1 MAVRVVTD
9 SSCDLPAALAD
20 ELGIVVVPLTVRFGA
35 EEWVDRR
42 ELTPTEFWARRG
54 AASDPPETS
63 APPPSHFETAYR
75 ALADRNAEGA
85 VVVAVSSLLSGT
97 VQSAQL
103 AAPAVMATLAVRV
116 VDSGSITS
124 GLGLVAAA
132 TARRAAAGGTVEE
145 VVATAVDAA
154 RRTRVLLTVEPPDDR
169 RAASAGTSG
178 AGLAATARSRRPVLS
193 LVDGRFEEVGRH
205 RVRSGALGELVDRVA
220 TAGPL
225 DELVVFHAEAAD
237 LDAFVSRI
245 APLAPGPVR
254 VDDVGAVLGSRCG
267 PGAIGLAY
275 QGRSG

>member
-1 MAVRVVTD
+1 VAVRVVTD

-35 EEWVDRR
+35 EEWLDRR
-42 ELTPTEFWARRG
+42 DLTPTEFWARR
-54 AASDPPETS
+54 AAVPDPPETS
-63 APPPSHFETAYR
+63 APAPSHFETAYR
-75 ALADRNAEGA
+75 ALADRGAEGA
-85 VVVAVSSLLSGT
+85 VVVGVSSLLSGT

-132 TARRAAAGGTVEE
+132 TARRAVAGGTVEE
-145 VVATAVDAA
+145 VVATAADAA
-154 RRTRVLLTVEPPDDR
+154 RRTRVLLTVEPDDR
-169 RAASAGTSG
+169 RTASSGTAGG
-178 AGLAATARSRRPVLS
+178 GLAATARSRRPVLS

-205 RVRSGALGELVDRVA
+205 RGRSGALGELVEHVA

-225 DELVVFHAEAAD
+225 EELVVFHAEAAD
-237 LDAFVSRI
+237 LDAFVSRV
-245 APLAPGPVR
+245 APLAPGPMR
-254 VDDVGAVLGSRCG
+254 VDDIGAVLGSRCG
-267 PGAIGLAY
+267 PGAVGVAY